1 MENRRRPILAKGV
14 VEGQLDRYWVPI
26 SARETQR
33 RLLPGDTMK
42 IYSLY
47 DHEHMSNRLGKR
59 MIVVTF
65 KKNKNNNM
73 NTWCFSADDFKS
85 FVGVTTTKHLQKLLK
100 EAKEIEENIL

>member
-1 MENRRRPILAKGV
+1 MKTRKPILAKGV

-42 IYSLY
+42 IYFLC
-47 DHEHMSNRLGKR
+47 DHEHMSNMSGKKI
-59 MIVVTF
+59 IVVTF
-65 KKNKNNNM
+65 KKNNNSTM

-85 FVGVTTTKHLQKLLK
+85 FVGVTATKHLQKLLK
-100 EAKEIEENIL
+100 DAKEIEGNIL

>member
-1 MENRRRPILAKGV
+1 MKTRKPILAKGV

-47 DHEHMSNRLGKR
+47 DHEHMTDMLGKKI
-59 MIVVTF
+59 IVVTF
-65 KKNKNNNM
+65 KKNNNNNM
-73 NTWCFSADDFKS
+73 NTWCFSNDEFMS
-85 FVGVTTTKHLQKLLK
+85 FVKVTGTKHLQKLLK
-100 EAKEIEENIL
+100 DAKEIEENIL